1 MKQFSRKELFAY
13 KFEQTI
19 SKGPTSVI
27 KWLALISL
35 FTVLLLGLLILIFG
49 ISNNP
54 DGKEGIGF
62 IEGSWQS
69 LMATLDSGT
78 MGGDEGWLFRMVRF
92 AATILG
98 IFIISIL
105 IGSISSG
112 IDQKIDDLKRGRSK
126 VIESNHT
133 LILGWSE
140 KIFSIISEIA
150 IANEN
155 QKKPCIVILSEK
167 DKIEAEDEI
176 HSKVKDLKNT
186 KIVIRNGDPLDLND
200 VDIVNPNGAKSI
212 IVLSPDNEKSDMYV
226 IKTVLGITKSPN
238 RFEKTYNI
246 VAEISNEKNME
257 AAELVGNNEA
267 IFILSSDIISK
278 VAAQTSLQSGL
289 SIVYSELLSFD
300 GDEIYFKHEASLIG
314 KTYQDA
320 LFAYKDSAVIGIFT
334 SEQNVFINPD
344 KKYVLK
350 ENDQIIAISEDDDT
364 IVLNSSPSTNNFPQ
378 HRGKEVSI
386 VQTDTKTLILG
397 WNQNG
402 IKIIQELDNYTTNNS
417 EIVIVAEL
425 NDVDKSDIE
434 KLITRLNNL
443 TISFSEGE
451 INDKQTLLALN
462 LDNFNNVIVL
472 SYKDLEI
479 QESDAKTLI
488 CLLHLRNISLALNKQ
503 FNIVTEM
510 LDIKNRALGKVA
522 KADDFIVGDNLI
534 SLMISQLSENQNL
547 KNVFDELLKA
557 EGSEIY
563 LKPASRYVN
572 CTTPVTFYTIL
583 ANALEIG
590 ETAIGYR
597 LKKSEE
603 DSTHNFGIKLNPNKE
618 NLIEFCEE
626 DFIIV
631 LSED

>member
-1 MKQFSRKELFAY
+1 MKHFSKKEKIAY

-49 ISNNP
+49 ISNDP

-78 MGGDEGWLFRMVRF
+78 MGGDEGWLFRIVRF

-150 IANEN
+150 TANEN
-155 QKKPCIVILSEK
+155 QHKPCIVILSEK
-167 DKIEAEDEI
+167 DKINAEDEI
-176 HSKVKDLKNT
+176 QTKVKTLKNT
-186 KIVIRNGDPLDLND
+186 KVVIRNGDPLDLND

-238 RFEKTYNI
+238 RKSKAYNI
-246 VAEISNEKNME
+246 VAEIADEKNME

-278 VAAQTSLQSGL
+278 VTAQTSLQSGL
-289 SIVYSELLSFD
+289 SIVYSELLCFD
-300 GDEIYFKHEASLIG
+300 GDEIYFKHENALIG
-314 KTYQDA
+314 KLYSDA
-320 LFAYKDSAVIGIFT
+320 LFAYKDSSVIGVFT
-334 SEQNVFINPD
+334 HDKKVHINPD
-344 KKYVLK
+344 KNYIIN
-350 ENDQIIAISEDDDT
+350 EGDQIIAISEDDDT
-364 IVLNSSPSTNNFPQ
+364 IIMNSSSTFESSPKHKGVEQ
-378 HRGKEVSI
+378 LQIQKE
-386 VQTDTKTLILG
+386 TKTLILG
-397 WNQNG
+397 WNLNG
-402 IKIIQELDNYTTNNS
+402 IKIIKELDNYTANAS
-417 EIVIVAEL
+417 EIFIVAEL
-425 NDVDKSDIE
+425 NDSNKSEIE
-434 KLITRLNNL
+434 FLQTSLTNL
-443 TISFSEGE
+443 TLSYFEGE
-451 INDKQTLLALN
+451 INEKQTLLNIN
-462 LDNFNNVIVL
+462 LEKFNNVIVL
-472 SYKDLEI
+472 SYKHLDI

-488 CLLHLRNISLALNKQ
+488 CLLHLRNISSSLNKH

-534 SLMISQLSENQNL
+534 SLMLSQLSENNNL
-547 KNVFDELLKA
+547 KSVFDELLRS

-563 LKPASRYVN
+563 LKPASRYIE
-572 CTTPVTFYTIL
+572 CGIPVTFYTVI
-583 ANALEIG
+583 ANALELG
-590 ETAIGYR
+590 ETAFGYR
-597 LKKSEE
+597 IKKNEAELSK
-603 DSTHNFGIKLNPNKE
+603 NYGVKLNPNKE
-618 NLIEFCEE
+618 ELIAFSEN